1 MRCDKRKYAVVG
13 FEVLMVVVMNIAVF
27 WELIEVPLIHMFI
40 LHCVISQKTTS
51 LCVIKYKYFENAA
64 SVV

>member
-1 MRCDKRKYAVVG
+1 MRCDKRKYTVVG

-40 LHCVISQKTTS
+40 LHCVISQKTS

-64 SVV
+64 LVV

>member
-27 WELIEVPLIHMFI
+27 WEVMEVPLIHM
-40 LHCVISQKTTS
+40 
-51 LCVIKYKYFENAA
+51 
-64 SVV
+64 